1 MEPTKLSLKDY
12 MVQWLEIKRVIIEK
26 NTYVSYNS
34 NITHHVIPSIGII
47 ALHKLNVMHIQ
58 KCYKLTLDNGIPNNS
73 ILILHRILKTAFNL
87 AVKQNII
94 SRNPADFVELP
105 KKKKAPSRL
114 GRRKNQ

>member
-1 MEPTKLSLKDY
+1 MGRDPEIGKRSRKRYEGAFVEPTKLSLKDY

-58 KCYKLTLDNGIPNNS
+58 KCY
-73 ILILHRILKTAFNL
+73 
-87 AVKQNII
+87 
-94 SRNPADFVELP
+94 
-105 KKKKAPSRL
+105 
-114 GRRKNQ
+114 